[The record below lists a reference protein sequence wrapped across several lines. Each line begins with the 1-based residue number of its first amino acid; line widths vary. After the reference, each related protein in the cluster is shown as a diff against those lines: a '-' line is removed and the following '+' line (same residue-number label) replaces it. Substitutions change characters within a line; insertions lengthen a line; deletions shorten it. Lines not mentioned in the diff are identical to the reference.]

1 MTRTAVVAFGGNALV
16 AEAGRESIPDQYDTV
31 IATIPSLV
39 DLIERKLAE
48 HGVEK
53 VIPDAAVM
61 EQHAR

>member
-1 MTRTAVVAFGGNALV
+1 MT
-16 AEAGRESIPDQYDTV
+16 SPQ
-31 IATIPSLV
+31 LV